1 MNDIHESRGYMG
13 MYQWIPTYTK
23 NVVRRQM
30 KSSRHYD
37 KLGNLGPNAVWW
49 YNEEMVMVP
58 CKNKAVPLADAAVS
72 SQWPI
77 WRSGA
82 ELRDDAEEQAVRQLY
97 SKLANANALL
107 PLMFKERQSTIDLV
121 TSKVQELTRIKRNF
135 RKRIKH
141 LWKKHD
147 NRAVHN
153 AWLEY
158 RYGWMPTL
166 MDVDTL
172 INKPLGLPSMSAE
185 GSGFR
190 RNQWT
195 LKDGTSQIETYAEY
209 HVKTKAYATPKSPFM
224 QSATQYGIANP
235 SLVLWEAVPYSFVV
249 DWFLDIGGYLESLG
263 ALNGIEIISPFTSY
277 RTSWSQQ
284 VNVPEDLSVHHGYS
298 HWRGKSGTRVLGLP
312 SYPNPL
318 IPSNG
323 LNLTRFADSVALLR
337 NLFKK

>member
-1 MNDIHESRGYMG
+1 MDDIHELRGYDG
-13 MYQWIPTYTK
+13 PYQWIPTYSK

-30 KSSRHYD
+30 KSKRRYD
-37 KLGNLGPNAVWW
+37 KLGNLSPNEVSW

-58 CKNKAVPLADAAVS
+58 CKNKAIPLADSPVS
-72 SQWPI
+72 SQWPL

-82 ELRDDAEEQAVRQLY
+82 ELRDDAEDQAARKLY
-97 SKLANANALL
+97 SELANTNALL

-121 TSKVQELTRIKRNF
+121 ASKVQELIRIKRNF
-135 RKRIKH
+135 RRRIKH
-141 LWKKHD
+141 LWDKHD
-147 NRAVHN
+147 NKAVHN

-185 GSGFR
+185 GVGFR
-190 RNQWT
+190 RNSWT
-195 LKDGTSQIETYAEY
+195 FKDGTSQIETNIEY
-209 HVKTKAYATPKSPFM
+209 TVKAKTYVVPKNPFM

-235 SLVLWEAVPYSFVV
+235 SLVLWEAVPYSFVI
-249 DWFLDIGGYLESLG
+249 DWFFDIGGYLESMG
-263 ALNGIEIISPFTSY
+263 ALNGIETVSPFTSY
-277 RTSWSQQ
+277 RTNWSQQ
-284 VNVPEDLSVHHGYS
+284 VNVPADASVHHGYS
-298 HWRGKSGTRVLGLP
+298 HWRGKSGTRVLGIP